1 MKTWYAVHTHPR
13 AENVVVNHL
22 KRQGFDTYLPL
33 FLKQRKHARR
43 IDWVPAPFFPRY
55 LFVGMN
61 IENMCW
67 RVIRSTVGVVN
78 FVCSGD
84 KPIKVPPSILGIL
97 KNRED
102 ENGLVRLGGKLKT
115 GDQVQIID
123 GAFGDSI
130 AIVKE
135 MRGLDRVT
143 LLLKLMGR
151 QMEVHTS
158 LERIL
163 PID

>member
-1 MKTWYAVHTHPR
+1 
-13 AENVVVNHL
+13 
-22 KRQGFDTYLPL
+22 
-33 FLKQRKHARR
+33 
-43 IDWVPAPFFPRY
+43 
-55 LFVGMN
+55 
-61 IENMCW
+61 MCW

-78 FVCSGD
+78 FVCSCD
-84 KPIKVPPSILGIL
+84 KPIKVSPSILGIL

-102 ENGLVRLGGKLKT
+102 ENGLVRLGDKLKT